1 MASNTILAKL
11 LIQIAGDTSK
21 FGASLQQGQN
31 QLGSFLK
38 SVKSAAGAIGVAFG
52 AVQVFNGIRAAV
64 GIMADFEHTMS
75 EVKAI
80 TGATGDGFAALE
92 QDALRLGR
100 STKFTATQVGQLQ
113 IAYGRL
119 GFTTREILA
128 ATEATLDLAAAT
140 GEDLAK
146 SADVAGSTVRGFG
159 LDASETQR
167 VVDVMASSFNKTA
180 LGLDNFT
187 ESMKY
192 VAPIAAAAGAS
203 VEETTALLGVLA
215 DAGIRGST
223 AGTSLRKIFTD
234 LSKDGRPLKE
244 RLAELAAKG
253 ITLGDAFDE
262 VGRTAQTSLLV
273 ITKNTEKANELT
285 SAFSDVAGEASAMAR
300 IMGDDLEGD
309 VKRLTSAWEGLILK
323 VSNSDPWRQAV
334 RDITGVINALTGT
347 NDIQDNLNI
356 LARLISEGVGKR
368 GLDQLKNIIAEAK
381 AAREELGKPI
391 DIRQVEELAQKY
403 KLTSEQANILYTAIL
418 EINKALSFQ
427 EKALQQFNEFVQRNG
442 YTDLAAAAEDYKKK
456 LYDLILAEQLQ
467 RENLRTLN
475 AVDGSKAFDVG
486 IKKADEQIAAYRR
499 AILIINEYVSTLERQ
514 KKKEEEVAKAQII
527 NLDLYQDLLKKKNEE
542 FEKASAT
549 ESKSDQERLR
559 VIAAEIAAL
568 QKKIDKLNE
577 IKKLAQVENI
587 ALPST
592 NNTQFGRQFDT
603 NRLEDQVIKPDFS
616 AIDNYQKAINKFRE
630 SLQKLKQDI
639 IEIDLGGLIG
649 NAISDMAFAFGEAA
663 AGVGNFG
670 TAILKSVIGF
680 AKQLGEILIASG
692 IAMIAAKKLITNP
705 YTAIAGGI
713 ALLAIAGAASAAL
726 SRSQQNFNSGG
737 SSGSG
742 SSSSINNSNRINET
756 TRVQQIALTVEPFA
770 FRGADLWLQ
779 LKNYEKNSQ
788 YTSSSNG

>member
-1 MASNTILAKL
+1 MASNVILAKL

-52 AVQVFNGIRAAV
+52 AVQVFNGIKAAV

-80 TGATGDGFAALE
+80 TGATGSEFKALE
-92 QDALRLGR
+92 EDALRLGR

-113 IAYGRL
+113 VAYGRL

-128 ATEATLDLAAAT
+128 ATAATLDLAAAT

-273 ITKNTEKANELT
+273 ITKNTEKAKELT

-323 VSNSDPWRQAV
+323 VGNSDPWRKAV
-334 RDITGVINALTGT
+334 QDITGVINALTGT
-347 NDIQDNLNI
+347 KDIQDNLNI
-356 LARLISEGVGKR
+356 LARLISEGLGKR
-368 GLDQLKNIIAEAK
+368 GLHELEQIITEAK

-391 DIRQVEELAQKY
+391 DVRQVEELAQKY
-403 KLTSEQANILYTAIL
+403 KLTSQQANTLFQAIL
-418 EINKALSFQ
+418 EINKSLSFQ
-427 EKALQQFNEFVQRNG
+427 ETALKQFNDFAQRNG
-442 YTDLAAAAEDYKKK
+442 YTDLTDAAEKYKQE
-456 LYDLILAEQLQ
+456 LYELILAQQVQKQDLQ
-467 RENLRTLN
+467 KLSAVAGDGAFLDNIKRT
-475 AVDGSKAFDVG
+475 
-486 IKKADEQIAAYRR
+486 DEQIAAYRR
-499 AILIINEYVSTLERQ
+499 VIGIINEYVTTLERQ
-514 KKKEEEVAKAQII
+514 KKKENEVAKAQIL
-527 NLDLYQDLLKKKNEE
+527 NLDLYQELLKKKNEE
-542 FEKASAT
+542 YEKASAT
-549 ESKSDQERLR
+549 QTKEDQERLR
-559 VIAAEIAAL
+559 LLAAEIAAL
-568 QKKIDKLNE
+568 QTKIDKLNA
-577 IKKLAQVENI
+577 IKKLAQIDQV

-592 NNTQFGRQFDT
+592 NNTQFGRSIDT
-603 NRLEDQVIKPDFS
+603 GKLTDQVTLKFDPLKNFFTQFQD
-616 AIDNYQKAINKFRE
+616 AI
-630 SLQKLKQDI
+630 QKLRDSLTGLK
-639 IEIDLGGLIG
+639 EHVVSIDLGGLIG
-649 NAISDMAFAFGEAA
+649 GAVSDMAFALGQAA
-663 AGVGNFG
+663 VGVGNFG
-670 TAILKSVIGF
+670 TAILKAVIGF

-692 IAMIAAKKLITNP
+692 IAIIAAKKLLTNP
-705 YTAIAGGI
+705 YTAIAAGI
-713 ALLAIAGAASAAL
+713 ALVAIAGAASAAL

-737 SSGSG
+737 GG
-742 SSSSINNSNRINET
+742 SSDGRT
-756 TRVQQIALTVEPFA
+756 TTSTADVGSRAATIKLEVVPFK
-770 FRGADLWLQ
+770 FDGKDMWLM
-779 LKNYEKNSQ
+779 LKNYEAGRK
-788 YTSSSNG
+788 YTHG